1 MGQNKL
7 LSMLGIC
14 RKAGQLTMGMDVVL
28 EGIAKDKIFTVL
40 LTQDLSRRSNEKIT
54 AAAVHKSVRIITA
67 PLGMDEIAALTG
79 KASGIIG
86 ITDKGLA
93 DAVESIICRMKEEG
107 IAL

>member
-1 MGQNKL
+1 M
-7 LSMLGIC
+7 
-14 RKAGQLTMGMDVVL
+14 L
-28 EGIAKDKIFTVL
+28 EGIARNKIYIVL
-40 LTQDLSRRSNEKIT
+40 LTQDLSRRSSEKIT
-54 AAAVHKSVRIITA
+54 DAAVYKSVKAMTV

-107 IAL
+107 IV